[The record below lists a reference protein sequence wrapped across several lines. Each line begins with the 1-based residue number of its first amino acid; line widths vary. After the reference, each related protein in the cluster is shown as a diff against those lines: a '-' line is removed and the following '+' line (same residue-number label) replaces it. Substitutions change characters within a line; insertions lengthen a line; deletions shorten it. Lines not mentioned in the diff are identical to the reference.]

1 MSERATL
8 STAAAALP
16 RQRRWWQRLFAN
28 RVAMIALTGLLVIVI
43 LAIIAPLLPLPPP
56 NTPNAR
62 LRLSIPGENGFVLGS
77 DTLGRSILSR
87 IIWGGQISLGVAMLA
102 SGTAM
107 LLGLPTGLV
116 AGYYGGR
123 VDDILMRLTD
133 VFMAFPIVLLAITI
147 IAALGTGLSNA
158 MLAAGI
164 AGYPLYARVVRGSVL
179 TVREMEYVVAARAIG
194 ASNPRIMLRHLLP
207 NVLAP
212 LIVTFTLDVGNM
224 IILTSSLSFLG
235 LGTQPPN
242 SDWGNMIAA
251 GRTHI
256 RTAPHLVLMPGTAV
270 FLVVLALNIAGDA
283 LRDALDPRLRN

>member
-8 STAAAALP
+8 SSAAAALP

-28 RVAMIALTGLLVIVI
+28 RVAMIALIGLLVIVI